1 MIAKSSTL
9 AFSKPFFSQ
18 GLINRRAVLKST
30 YAQFLFLMSGA
41 DHDQMDRMRSYI
53 TNMCTGWDVEQVKS
67 IVGETLHDIVDP
79 LVFAEAAELIADHKL
94 CGRDV
99 VVVSASG
106 EEIVAPI
113 ARALGATHA
122 MATRMVVEDGKYTGE
137 IAFYC
142 YGEGKVEAIRALA
155 AREGYALEHC
165 YAYSDSITDLPM
177 LEAVGHPTVV
187 NPGSGAAQGGRR
199 ARLAGADVLQARVA
213 ARSLLGPVGCGRRH
227 HGGRRGERAGGR
239 RADLLAAAPLRV
251 LSRSYADAVA
261 ECGSRN
267 DPAFTG
273 QFGPCCDRGH
283 GVQRKH
289 GSRVRPRSSRKRRL
303 ELPNPATQHGSRHPR
318 GAHAAII
325 GKSVAGLRNCENRT
339 ITTALWV
346 GLAVVANRKN
356 AEATHATHQA
366 RLVTGVRASGRRA
379 EDLRIVR
386 SAARFMLLGPSAPAL
401 RDVTRDGQAPPGH
414 RRAVPALLSTNHAVN
429 PSGVPDANPRA
440 AAR

>member
-1 MIAKSSTL
+1 MTSSDSATGVSGAPEKPASSDRPVRTAAFFDLDKTVIAKSSTL

-18 GLINRRAVLKST
+18 GLINRRAVLKSS

-41 DHDQMDRMRSYI
+41 DHEQMDRMRSYL
-53 TNMCTGWDVEQVKS
+53 TNMCAGWDVEQVKS

-187 NPGSGAAQGGRR
+187 NPDRALRKEATTRGWPAQTFSKPVSLRDRFPAPSGAAVATTAAVGVS
-199 ARLAGADVLQARVA
+199 ALAAGALTYT
-213 ARSLLGPVGCGRRH
+213 LLRRF
-227 HGGRRGERAGGR
+227 
-239 RADLLAAAPLRV
+239 
-251 LSRSYADAVA
+251 
-261 ECGSRN
+261 
-267 DPAFTG
+267 AF
-273 QFGPCCDRGH
+273 
-283 GVQRKH
+283 
-289 GSRVRPRSSRKRRL
+289 
-303 ELPNPATQHGSRHPR
+303 
-318 GAHAAII
+318 
-325 GKSVAGLRNCENRT
+325 
-339 ITTALWV
+339 
-346 GLAVVANRKN
+346 
-356 AEATHATHQA
+356 
-366 RLVTGVRASGRRA
+366 
-379 EDLRIVR
+379 
-386 SAARFMLLGPSAPAL
+386 
-401 RDVTRDGQAPPGH
+401 
-414 RRAVPALLSTNHAVN
+414 
-429 PSGVPDANPRA
+429 
-440 AAR
+440 